1 MSVTVRVPTPL
12 RNLTDNQA
20 AVTAE
25 GSTVQEVIDDLERRH
40 PGIRE
45 RLVDES
51 GELRRF
57 VNVFVDDEDVRFQQ
71 GLPTAVRD
79 GATVSIVP
87 AVAGGSRARPVA
99 GGPRSTELAETRDA
113 LALSRYDVGCR
124 GAREG

>member
-20 AVTAE
+20 AVKAE
-25 GSTVQEVIDDLERRH
+25 GSTIQEVIDDLEQRH

-51 GELRRF
+51 GQLRRF
-57 VNVFVDDEDVRFQQ
+57 VNVFVDDEDIRFQQ
-71 GLPTAVRD
+71 GLPTSVPD

-87 AVAGGSRARPVA
+87 AVAGGSRVGPIAVA
-99 GGPRSTELAETRDA
+99 SWPLV
-113 LALSRYDVGCR
+113 LVF
-124 GAREG
+124 